1 MKVILLQDIKGTG
14 KKGEII
20 NTSDGHARNYL
31 FPRNMAKEASESNL
45 RELDHQKA
53 SMDKRKQ
60 QELEAAQELGKQ
72 LEAITL
78 TIKSKAGEGGKL
90 FGAITSKEV
99 VDILDKKHGFKVD
112 KKKVTL
118 EAIKSLGSTKADIK
132 LHQKVTAS
140 VKINVE
146 AE

>member
-14 KKGEII
+14 KKGDVI

-31 FPRNMAKEASESNL
+31 FPRNLAKEATDSNV
-45 RELDHQKA
+45 RELEHQKA

-60 QELEAAQELGKQ
+60 HELEEAQELGKKI
-72 LEAITL
+72 EEITL
-78 TIKSKAGEGGKL
+78 TIKSKAGEHGKL

-99 VDILDKKHGFKVD
+99 AEILDKKHGIKVD
-112 KKKVTL
+112 KKKITL
-118 EAIKSLGSTKADIK
+118 DTIKSIGSTKADIK
-132 LHQKVTAS
+132 IHPKVVAQ
-140 VKINVE
+140 VKINIE